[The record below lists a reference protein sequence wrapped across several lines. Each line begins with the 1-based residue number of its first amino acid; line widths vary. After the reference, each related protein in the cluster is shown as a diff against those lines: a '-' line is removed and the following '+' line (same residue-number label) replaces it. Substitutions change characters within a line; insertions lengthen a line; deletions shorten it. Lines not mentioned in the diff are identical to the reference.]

1 VKAIALADFG
11 STFTKV
17 TLVHA
22 GTGELLAR
30 AEAPTTVRTDVLEG
44 YRAALD
50 EATGLVGSSVSIC
63 ARVHAS
69 SAGGGLRMAAVGL
82 VPELTAA
89 AARQAALNAG
99 AKVQLVLAG
108 ELDTAARAELER
120 EAPEVLLFA
129 GGTNGGQQARVLAN
143 AEVVA
148 SADADFTAVVACNE
162 VISQNVAAIM
172 RQGGRRVRLV
182 PNVMPAFGTLNIEPA
197 RAAIGEEF
205 VEHVICGKGLS
216 HSKEFDQSVVMPTP
230 QAVLLATQT
239 LSTTRPAK
247 ARTGAGVVVVDV
259 GGATTDVYSHAEHKE
274 TKGATQAGLLPIPP
288 LIRTVQGDLGVRWNA
303 LNVFDSERAWM
314 VKATAPIGIVGQQ
327 LQQACQ
333 QRAEHPELLA
343 ASQDD
348 LEIDR
353 ALAACCVAVAL
364 RRHCGQLRIT
374 HEGRRSTIR
383 RVEGGPDLRDARVLI
398 GTGGAIVHDE
408 NGVHTIKHA
417 LGWHTNRSLTPAAPA
432 ILIDRNYI
440 LAASGLLSTI
450 DVRLAAN
457 LLASELSEEKGQ

>member
-1 VKAIALADFG
+1 MKAIALADFG

-22 GTGELLAR
+22 GAGNLLAR
-30 AEAPTTVRTDVLEG
+30 AQAPTTVRTDVLEG
-44 YRAALD
+44 YRAALGK
-50 EATGLVGSSVSIC
+50 AVSLVGGPVSIS

-89 AARQAALNAG
+89 AARQTALNAG

-108 ELDTAARAELER
+108 ELGGAARDELER

-129 GGTNGGQQARVLAN
+129 GGTDGGQQARVLAN

-148 SADADFTAVVACNE
+148 SANVDFAAVVACNE
-162 VISQNVAAIM
+162 VISQNVAAIL
-172 RQGGRRVRLV
+172 RQGGRRVRV
-182 PNVMPAFGTLNIEPA
+182 APNVMPAFGTLNIEPA
-197 RAAIGEEF
+197 RAAISEEF
-205 VEHVICGKGLS
+205 VEHVIRGKGLS
-216 HSKEFDQSVVMPTP
+216 QSREFEQAVAMPTP
-230 QAVLLATQT
+230 QAVLLATQI
-239 LSTTRPAK
+239 LSATRA
-247 ARTGAGVVVVDV
+247 ARSESGAGVVVVDV
-259 GGATTDVYSHAEHKE
+259 GGATTDVYSYAEQKE
-274 TKGATQAGLLPIPP
+274 ARGATQESLLPIPR

-303 LNVFDSERAWM
+303 PNVCDSERPWM
-314 VKATAPIGIVGQQ
+314 AKATDPARLSESQ

-333 QRAEHPELLA
+333 HRAARPEFLA
-343 ASQDD
+343 TSEDE

-353 ALAACCVAVAL
+353 ALAACCVAAAL

-374 HEGRRSTIR
+374 HEGRRSTVR

-398 GTGGAIVHDE
+398 GTGGAIVHDKS
-408 NGVHTIKHA
+408 GVQTVKRA
-417 LGWHTNRSLTPAAPA
+417 LGWRMERSLTPAAPVV
-432 ILIDRNYI
+432 LIDRNYI
-440 LAASGLLSTI
+440 LAAAGLLSTV
-450 DVRLAAN
+450 DAQLAAN